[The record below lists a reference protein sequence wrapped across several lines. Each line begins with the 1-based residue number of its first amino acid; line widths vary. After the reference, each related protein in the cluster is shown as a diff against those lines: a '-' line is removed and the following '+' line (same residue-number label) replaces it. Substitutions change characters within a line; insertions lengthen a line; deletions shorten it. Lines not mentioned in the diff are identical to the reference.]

1 MNRIRPLLHCLII
14 TLLLIAPQHLQAAV
28 VPGAP
33 LTLDDAVRIGLQR
46 SRALEI
52 ARLDRDMA
60 GEKIRETWAEVL
72 PQISA
77 SSSYTRS
84 LKSSILFFPE
94 SVFNPAAASTSFRSI
109 PVSSDNA
116 ARASIDL
123 RQTLIDWSAF
133 AGIKAASIVRKMSD
147 EAWRGAEA
155 TVVTDIKTA
164 YFDALIAKEK
174 LTIIEQSIAR
184 WEQARQDTRAMFRQ
198 GVVADI
204 DTLQAWLS
212 VENLRPDLMEA
223 KNRVLTSTTTLKN
236 VMGIPLDSTITPG
249 GKLEVTAASYPAGS
263 AEACRE
269 ALDARPELRQ
279 LNYQVQAEG
288 EKVNAARA
296 EHFPLLSAFGKLETQ
311 TAFNDGTS
319 LADSK
324 WPVSSSVGLQLT
336 MPIFTGFRNSSR
348 VEQAKIGQLQSR
360 TRYEE
365 LKAHIRAEVEIR
377 LLNFRETQQRV
388 EVQSKTIS
396 VAERSYTISRL
407 RFKEGIGSR
416 LELTDAE
423 LQLNKAKTN
432 YLQAVYDN
440 LIAATWLE
448 KALGRRV
455 AK

>member
-77 SSSYTRS
+77 SSSYTRT
-84 LKSSILFFPE
+84 LKPSVLLMPPNQIFPTGVLE
-94 SVFNPAAASTSFRSI
+94 T
-109 PVSSDNA
+109 SSDNA

-123 RQTLIDWSAF
+123 RQTLFDWSAF

-174 LTIIEQSIAR
+174 LTIIEQSFAR

-212 VENLRPDLMEA
+212 VENLRPELMEA
-223 KNRVLTSTTTLKN
+223 KNRVLTSTTSLKN

-288 EKVNAARA
+288 EKVNAAQA

-319 LADSK
+319 WADAK
-324 WPVSSSVGLQLT
+324 WPASSSVGLQLT

-365 LKAHIRAEVEIR
+365 LKAHIRAEIEIR

>member
-1 MNRIRPLLHCLII
+1 MNRIRSLLHCFVI
-14 TLLLIAPQHLQAAV
+14 TLLLTTPLHLYGAALQT
-28 VPGAP
+28 VPI
-33 LTLDDAVRIGLQR
+33 TLDDAVRIGIER
-46 SRALEI
+46 SRTLEM

-60 GEKIRETWAEVL
+60 GEKIRETWSEVL

-77 SSSYTRS
+77 SSSYTRT
-84 LKSSILFFPE
+84 LKPSVLLMPPNPIFPTGVLE
-94 SVFNPAAASTSFRSI
+94 T
-109 PVSSDNA
+109 SSDNA

-123 RQTLIDWSAF
+123 RQTLFDRSAF

-147 EAWRGAEA
+147 EAFRGEESR
-155 TVVTDIKTA
+155 VVTDIKTA
-164 YFDALIAKEK
+164 YFDALIAKEQ
-174 LTIIEQSIAR
+174 LTLIEQSLAR
-184 WEQARQDTRAMFRQ
+184 WEQSRNEIRARFRQ

-212 VENLRPDLMEA
+212 VENLLPE
-223 KNRVLTSTTTLKN
+223 LTKGKKQVAISMTSLKN
-236 VMGIPLDSTITPG
+236 VMGIPLDSTITLG
-249 GKLEVTAASYPAGS
+249 GKLEMTAASYPAEI

-279 LNYQVQAEG
+279 LNYQVEAEG
-288 EKVNAARA
+288 EKINARRA
-296 EHFPLLSAFGKLETQ
+296 ENFPLLSAFGKLETQ

-319 LADSK
+319 SFNAK
-324 WPVSSSVGLQLT
+324 WPTSSSVGLQLT
-336 MPIFTGFRNSSR
+336 MPIFTGFRNSSK
-348 VEQAKIGQLQSR
+348 VEQARIGQRQSR

-365 LKAHIRAEVEIR
+365 LKAQIRAEVEIR
-377 LLNFRETQQRV
+377 LLNFRETEERV
-388 EVQSKTIS
+388 AVQSKTIS
-396 VAERSYTISRL
+396 VAERSYNISRL

-440 LIAATWLE
+440 LTAATQLE